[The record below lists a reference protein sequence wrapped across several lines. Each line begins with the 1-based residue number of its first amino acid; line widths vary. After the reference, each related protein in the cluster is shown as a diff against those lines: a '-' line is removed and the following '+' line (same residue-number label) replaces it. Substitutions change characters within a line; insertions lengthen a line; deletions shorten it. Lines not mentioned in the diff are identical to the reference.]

1 MVDVSSAIVRYIVDI
16 DAVGQLFTYCQA
28 ELSGISGKQIVENV
42 RSGSWD
48 LADFALLFG
57 EAHLKEWET
66 GIKEFA
72 VQARDDRLAGLEP
85 NGGLGV
91 NQAAKIVSYHPD
103 EEVPAKI
110 TAHFQRTLAGR
121 DWHVAILG
129 NLLSFPLAAL
139 ALGDRHGTRLREEL
153 WG

>member
-1 MVDVSSAIVRYIVDI
+1 MVDVSSAIVRYIVDF
-16 DAVGQLFTYCQA
+16 DGREVFTYCEA

-42 RSGSWD
+42 RCGSWD

-66 GIKEFA
+66 TIKESA
-72 VQARDDRLAGLEP
+72 VEARDRRLDGLQP
-85 NGGLGV
+85 NGGLGID
-91 NQAAKIVSYHPD
+91 QAANIVSYHPD
-103 EEVPAKI
+103 EDAPAEV
-110 TAHFQRTLAGR
+110 TAHFQRALARR
-121 DWHVAILG
+121 DWQVEILG